1 MATDIQ
7 AMLSGLLSGA
17 SEKLDPA
24 QLKTALAPLLDVA
37 GQTGGLQGMLEKLQA
52 NGMSEQV
59 NSWLGQGANLAASPE
74 QIAAA
79 LGPDKL
85 KAAAEQAGTSAT
97 ELAGQLSAMLPTL
110 VDKLSPAGQLP
121 GAAGLSDL
129 LSKVPGSEQVTGLL
143 SGLLGGGGGGST
155 PSA

>member
-24 QLKTALAPLLDVA
+24 QLKTALTPLLDVA
-37 GQTGGLQGMLEKLQA
+37 NQTGGLPGMLEKLQA

-59 NSWLGQGANLAASPE
+59 NSWLGQGANLAASPD
-74 QIAAA
+74 QIMAA
-79 LGPDKL
+79 LGPDKI

-121 GAAGLSDL
+121 GASNLTDL

-143 SGLLGGGGGGST
+143 SGLLGGGGSST